1 MADALNAEETALY
14 DDLVKR
20 AGEVARRLL
29 TERGLI
35 YLDDLAPETAREL
48 LRTAWREAAQTRFE
62 GLDIRELH
70 AEIDIM
76 VDSLV
81 MDPEKGVGPVSI
93 H

>member
-1 MADALNAEETALY
+1 MADALSAEETALY
-14 DDLVKR
+14 DDLAKR
-20 AGEVARRLL
+20 AGDVARRLL

-35 YLDDLAPETAREL
+35 YLEDLAPEAAREL
-48 LRTAWREAAQTRFE
+48 LRTARREAAQTRFE
-62 GLDIRELH
+62 GLDIREHH

-81 MDPEKGVGPVSI
+81 MDPKQSVSPISI

>member
-1 MADALNAEETALY
+1 M
-14 DDLVKR
+14 
-20 AGEVARRLL
+20 
-29 TERGLI
+29 I
-35 YLDDLAPETAREL
+35 YLDDLEPEAAREL

-62 GLDIRELH
+62 GLDISELH

-81 MDPEKGVGPVSI
+81 MDPERSVSPVSI